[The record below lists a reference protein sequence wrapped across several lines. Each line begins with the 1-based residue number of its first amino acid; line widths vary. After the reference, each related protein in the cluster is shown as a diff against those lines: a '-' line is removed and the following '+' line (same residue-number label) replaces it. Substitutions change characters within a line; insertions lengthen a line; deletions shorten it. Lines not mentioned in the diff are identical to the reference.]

1 MIIERKDAIKFGYDP
16 AIHPQPRDSETG
28 SETTPAEMVDL
39 SFSIHNASR
48 LGIETKENV
57 NLTSPHK
64 LSFLTVVTKL
74 VKSPRALTVLF
85 ITLIYG

>member
-28 SETTPAEMVDL
+28 SETTPAQRVDL
-39 SFSIHNASR
+39 SVSIRNASR
-48 LGIETKENV
+48 LIETKENV
-57 NLTSPHK
+57 NLISPHK

-74 VKSPRALTVLF
+74 AKSPRALTVLS
-85 ITLIYG
+85 ITFIYG